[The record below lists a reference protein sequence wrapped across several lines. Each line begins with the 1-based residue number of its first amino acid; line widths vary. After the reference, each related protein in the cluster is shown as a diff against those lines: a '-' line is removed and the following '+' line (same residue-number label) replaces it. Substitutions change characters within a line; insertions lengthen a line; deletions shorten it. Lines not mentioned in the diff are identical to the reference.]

1 MNNRLCS
8 LIQEYYAAALWELF
22 KQRIIS
28 LQPDIYQIMLEVFI
42 MDATYIKQISIYM
55 SIYALNNQG
64 SQSTSFE
71 QY

>member
-1 MNNRLCS
+1 MNNQLCS
-8 LIQEYYAAALWELF
+8 LIQEYYAAAHRELF

-28 LQPDIYQIMLEVFI
+28 LQSDIYQIMLEVFI
-42 MDATYIKQISIYM
+42 MDATYIKQIPIYM
-55 SIYALNNQG
+55 SIYELNNQG